1 MATALREIRLK
12 KRMSQGEL
20 AEKSGITRQ
29 TICTIERN
37 PDYNASLKTM
47 KQLADA
53 LGVPVKRL
61 FLP

>member
-1 MATALREIRLK
+1 MATALKEIRMK

-29 TICTIERN
+29 TICAIERN
-37 PDYNASLKTM
+37 PDYSASVKTM
-47 KQLADA
+47 QRLADA
-53 LGVPVKRL
+53 LGVPMKRL